1 MPLPSRQALE
11 AELRRIGD
19 PHLLR
24 QAGELWSGL
33 AAALWIGGPDNVRDD
48 VWPALQAAP
57 TGSGIAGVEA
67 ALRQQV
73 ERRRQGDGSE
83 AGEDGQRRVAGA

>member
-1 MPLPSRQALE
+1 MQALE

-33 AAALWIGGPDNVRDD
+33 AAGLWIGGPDNIRDD
-48 VWPALQAAP
+48 VWPALQATP
-57 TGSGIAGVEA
+57 TGSGLAGVKA
-67 ALRQQV
+67 ALRDQV
-73 ERRRQGDGSE
+73 ERRQRERVTE
-83 AGEDGQRRVAGA
+83 AGGDR